1 MSTEIR
7 PSRYILPQGDYRP
20 KPTYRRPDS
29 DHRRI
34 PSYRQ
39 RRPTPQR

>member
-1 MSTEIR
+1 MSTHNIR
-7 PSRYILPQGDYRP
+7 PSRYLTPEGDYRP
-20 KPTYRRPDS
+20 KPAYRRPNS

-39 RRPTPQR
+39 RRQR